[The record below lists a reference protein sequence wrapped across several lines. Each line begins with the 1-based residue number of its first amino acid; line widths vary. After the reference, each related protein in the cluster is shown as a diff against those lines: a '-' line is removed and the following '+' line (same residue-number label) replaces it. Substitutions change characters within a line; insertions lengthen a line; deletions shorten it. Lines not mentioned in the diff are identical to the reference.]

1 VARLPLASRIAAT
14 GFSCLLGVRKPHPG
28 IYLHVT
34 RRLGVAP
41 EQCLYVGDGDSR
53 ELSGAAALG
62 MTALRIRL
70 PATGRPTVT
79 RTTPTSP
86 DPRSIAWG
94 SSWVILAGDGGPVNA
109 RLPCAFFARP
119 VLEVARD
126 LLGCTFLCDG
136 VGGRLVEV
144 EAYRADDPASHS
156 YRGRTPRNAVMF
168 GPPGR
173 LYVYFTMGLHFCV
186 NVVCEGEGHAAAVL
200 LRALEP
206 TAGLEAMRRRRGLD
220 DARRLCSGPA
230 KLTQA
235 LAVTRADDGLVA
247 CDAEGGTGDGAADV
261 GVADAARTPP
271 RASPRP
277 AEPASWP

>member
-1 VARLPLASRIAAT
+1 
-14 GFSCLLGVRKPHPG
+14 
-28 IYLHVT
+28 
-34 RRLGVAP
+34 
-41 EQCLYVGDGDSR
+41 
-53 ELSGAAALG
+53 
-62 MTALRIRL
+62 
-70 PATGRPTVT
+70 
-79 RTTPTSP
+79 
-86 DPRSIAWG
+86 
-94 SSWVILAGDGGPVNA
+94 
-109 RLPCAFFARP
+109 
-119 VLEVARD
+119 
-126 LLGCTFLCDG
+126 
-136 VGGRLVEV
+136 
-144 EAYRADDPASHS
+144 
-156 YRGRTPRNAVMF
+156 MF

-261 GVADAARTPP
+261 GVADAAEDAAASVAAPGRACFLAREDAAGRASAVWSRHAPRIVATPRIGVAAAPDTPWRFVDADSAFLSRPLP
-271 RASPRP
+271 RAQRR
-277 AEPASWP
+277 

>member
-1 VARLPLASRIAAT
+1 
-14 GFSCLLGVRKPHPG
+14 
-28 IYLHVT
+28 
-34 RRLGVAP
+34 
-41 EQCLYVGDGDSR
+41 
-53 ELSGAAALG
+53 
-62 MTALRIRL
+62 
-70 PATGRPTVT
+70 
-79 RTTPTSP
+79 
-86 DPRSIAWG
+86 
-94 SSWVILAGDGGPVNA
+94 VNA

-261 GVADAARTPP
+261 GVADAAEDAAASVAAPGRACFLAREDAAGRASAVWSRHAPRIVATPRIGVAAAPDTPWRFVDADSAFLSRPLP
-271 RASPRP
+271 RAQRR
-277 AEPASWP
+277 